1 MLCNIYGA
9 PVPAK
14 TNMALYQLA
23 YTTPQLDE
31 VALEQKI
38 TKGIQ
43 EEILAAFGVV

>member
-1 MLCNIYGA
+1 MHGA

-14 TNMALYQLA
+14 ANMALYQPA
-23 YTTPQLDE
+23 YTAPQLDE

-43 EEILAAFGVV
+43 EVILATFSQQ